1 MNIKKTYF
9 YQLDNFHNLKNNSFL
24 ISTYSFSEIPISI
37 QKEYSEKIINQKTN
51 FGFIAWNSI
60 PVYNFVENSIIE
72 KERVYPLTVSPN
84 TYYVRYYPIPN
95 L

>member
-1 MNIKKTYF
+1 M
-9 YQLDNFHNLKNNSFL
+9 
-24 ISTYSFSEIPISI
+24 SI

-51 FGFIAWNSI
+51 FGFIAWNAI

-72 KERVYPLTVSPN
+72 KEREYPLTGDRAN
-84 TYYVRYYPIPN
+84 YYVRYYPTPN